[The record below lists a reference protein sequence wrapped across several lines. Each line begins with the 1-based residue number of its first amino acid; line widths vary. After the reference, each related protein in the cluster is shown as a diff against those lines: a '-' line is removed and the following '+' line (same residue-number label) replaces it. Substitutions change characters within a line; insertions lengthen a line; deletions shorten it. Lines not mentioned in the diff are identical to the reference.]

1 MYASPIIFLLW
12 FLAPDPTVQR
22 WAAVRLH
29 QLPIARSQWA
39 LASAQVIRAKST
51 KERAQPTIITKPRIT
66 ESERSR
72 IPCRSRS
79 GNPEPKSGAVSI
91 NCREPRRQL
100 NTLPLC
106 SAETTVSRKEES
118 RKRVPLKF
126 TEIKADK
133 SSSSP
138 ATDKVPKSRLN
149 DLRSNHKNKQKFRTV
164 QWRIRTPTATTSPSL
179 HPHPGNGKSGN
190 RKMWPNFVAVIS
202 LLCLAF
208 FAWAKAGPVP
218 IVNEVS
224 G

>member
-1 MYASPIIFLLW
+1 
-12 FLAPDPTVQR
+12 
-22 WAAVRLH
+22 
-29 QLPIARSQWA
+29 
-39 LASAQVIRAKST
+39 
-51 KERAQPTIITKPRIT
+51 
-66 ESERSR
+66 
-72 IPCRSRS
+72 
-79 GNPEPKSGAVSI
+79 
-91 NCREPRRQL
+91 
-100 NTLPLC
+100 LC

-149 DLRSNHKNKQKFRTV
+149 DLRSNHKNKQNSGRCSGALELQLQT
-164 QWRIRTPTATTSPSL
+164 TPPSL

>member
-1 MYASPIIFLLW
+1 MYTNSTSTSESPNAYILFLLW
-12 FLAPDPTVQR
+12 FLASDSTVQR

-79 GNPEPKSGAVSI
+79 RNPEPKSGAASI
-91 NCREPRRQL
+91 NCRESRRQL

-164 QWRIRTPTATTSPSL
+164 QWRIRTPTANNTSFSSPA
-179 HPHPGNGKSGN
+179 SG
-190 RKMWPNFVAVIS
+190 
-202 LLCLAF
+202 
-208 FAWAKAGPVP
+208 
-218 IVNEVS
+218 
-224 G
+224 